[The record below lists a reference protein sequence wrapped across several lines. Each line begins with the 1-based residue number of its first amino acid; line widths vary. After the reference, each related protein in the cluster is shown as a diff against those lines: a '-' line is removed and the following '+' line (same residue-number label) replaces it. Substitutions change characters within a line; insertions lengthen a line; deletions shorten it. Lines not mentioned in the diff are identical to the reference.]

1 MAATVELR
9 CFTGTNAGTESGA
22 ITGIDFI
29 SADNATNSLA
39 NRTANPITIPDAG
52 TNYSFEKWL
61 KLRIIVAP
69 ANSISNIKF
78 WTDGGF
84 ATGTGVKYGTTA
96 TGATP
101 VQTASTKAT
110 TDASTAT
117 SAAKA
122 TWDSGSYTTTGLIAS
137 FLVLQLNVTTTAAQ
151 GNWNGSGETFYYSY
165 DEM

>member
-9 CFTGTNAGTESGA
+9 CFTETNAATESGA

-29 SADNATNSLA
+29 SADNAVNSLA
-39 NRTANPITIPDAG
+39 NRTANPISIPDAG
-52 TNYSFEKWL
+52 SNYSFEKWL
-61 KLRIIVAP
+61 KLRITAAP

-78 WTDGGF
+78 WTDGSF
-84 ATGTGVKYGTTA
+84 AAGTGVKYGTTA

-101 VQTASTKAT
+101 GQTVSTKAT
-110 TDASTAT
+110 IDAATAT
-117 SAAKA
+117 SGAKA
-122 TWDSGSYTTTGLIAS
+122 TWDSGSYSTTGVIAN
-137 FLVLQLNVTTTAAQ
+137 FLVLQLNVTTTALQ